1 MSLIFDIETD
11 GFIKKLTKIH
21 CIVIQDSETKEI
33 SKYVTNIE
41 QAITRL
47 ENANEIIG
55 HNIIGFDIP
64 AIKKIYD
71 FNPKGKITDTLLI
84 SREIWPKIGLDTTIN
99 EDIPEEMKNRH
110 SLSAWGFRLKEN
122 KSEYKGGFEFYS
134 DEMLKYCIQDVIVT
148 TKLWEFLKRKKAN
161 INS

>member
-11 GFIKKLTKIH
+11 GFVKKLTKIH
-21 CIVIQDSETKEI
+21 CIVIQDTDTKEI
-33 SKYVTNIE
+33 SKYVTNIRE
-41 QAITRL
+41 AIIRL
-47 ENANEIIG
+47 ENADEIIG

-64 AIKKIYD
+64 AIKKIYK

-84 SREIWPKIGLDTTIN
+84 SRDIWPKIGLDTSIN
-99 EDIPEEMKNRH
+99 ANIPVEMKNRH
-110 SLSAWGFRLKEN
+110 SLSAWGHRLKEN

-134 DEMLKYCIQDVIVT
+134 NEMLKYCVQDVIVT
-148 TKLWEFLKRKKAN
+148 TKLWEFLKKKRRN

>member
-21 CIVIQDSETKEI
+21 CIVIQDTETKEI
-33 SKYVTNIE
+33 SKYVMNIE

-71 FNPKGKITDTLLI
+71 FNPKGIITDTLLI
-84 SREIWPKIGLDTTIN
+84 SREIWPKINLDKIIN
-99 EDIPEEMKNRH
+99 ADIPEEMKNRH
-110 SLSAWGFRLKEN
+110 SLSAWGHRLKEN

-134 DEMLKYCIQDVIVT
+134 DEMLKYCVQDVIVT
-148 TKLWEFLKRKKAN
+148 TKLWEFLKRKKIN

>member
-71 FNPKGKITDTLLI
+71 FNPKGKITDTLVI

-99 EDIPEEMKNRH
+99 VDIPEEMKNRH
-110 SLSAWGFRLKEN
+110 SLSAWGLRLKEN

-148 TKLWEFLKRKKAN
+148 TKLWEFLKGKK
-161 INS
+161 

>member
-21 CIVIQDSETKEI
+21 CIVIQDTETKEI

-99 EDIPEEMKNRH
+99 ADIPDEMKNRH

-148 TKLWEFLKRKKAN
+148 TKLWEFLKRKKVN

>member
-11 GFIKKLTKIH
+11 GFVKKLTKIH
-21 CIVIQDSETKEI
+21 CIVIQDTETKEI

-71 FNPKGKITDTLLI
+71 FNPKGQITDTLLI

>member
-21 CIVIQDSETKEI
+21 CIVIQDTETKEI
-33 SKYVTNIE
+33 YKYVTNLE
-41 QAITRL
+41 QAITKL

-64 AIKKIYD
+64 AIKKIYE
-71 FNPKGKITDTLLI
+71 FNPKGKITDTLLV
-84 SREIWPKIGLDTTIN
+84 SRELWPKIGLDTAIN
-99 EDIPEEMKNRH
+99 TDIPEEMKNRH
-110 SLSAWGFRLKEN
+110 SLSAWGHRLKEN

-134 DEMLKYCIQDVIVT
+134 DEMLKYCVQDVIVT
-148 TKLWEFLKRKKAN
+148 TKLWEFLNRKRVT

>member
-21 CIVIQDSETKEI
+21 CIVIQDTETKEI
-33 SKYVTNIE
+33 SKYATNIE

-71 FNPKGKITDTLLI
+71 FNPKGKITDTLVI

-99 EDIPEEMKNRH
+99 ADIPEEMKNRH

-122 KSEYKGGFEFYS
+122 KSEYMGGFEFYS
-134 DEMLKYCIQDVIVT
+134 DEMLKYCVQDVIVT